1 MSKIPVV
8 KSNRPTVDL
17 VLIDADILRYEIGAV
32 QLDHQF
38 IAGAKVPAPS
48 SFIDD
53 LVRNRI
59 ETIIER
65 TGAKYFVLFFTEKGN
80 FRFEIAKQ
88 QTYKGNRADSEK
100 PYHWATVNTYLRN
113 AYPSNVF
120 QAHGNEA
127 DDELGILQL
136 HSIYEKPYT
145 LLEGAAEC
153 LKDLDITKLTTAI
166 ASRDKDLGTV
176 EGWHYRW
183 ACGEF
188 QPEVPLHYITQFD
201 GYRFFFKQMLT
212 GDDTD
217 HICGCGEK
225 REVMWGG
232 ELKMRRQGVG
242 EKTAW
247 QLLDGLTS
255 VQEMFNLVKTQ
266 YIDFFGEEAADDKL
280 LENAKLL
287 FIGQR
292 KEQQFKW
299 SWIEGL
305 KAGEY
310 VRLDKKVVRTRAKRK
325 PKDGLDELPNCVEGE
340 KPREDSCEG
349 EVQTTNCVGTHSDQH
364 SESRNREAQG
374 RGSDCTNSR
383 NLSGGEDEGRDSES
397 HCPT

>member
-8 KSNRPTVDL
+8 KSTRPTVDL
-17 VLIDADILRYEIGAV
+17 VLIDADILRYEVGAV

-48 SFIDD
+48 AFIED
-53 LVRNRI
+53 LVRNRV
-59 ETIIER
+59 EKIIEN
-65 TGAKYFVLFFTEKGN
+65 TGATHFLLFFTGKGN
-80 FRFEIAKQ
+80 FRFDIAKQ
-88 QTYKGNRADSEK
+88 QPYKGNRGDSEK
-100 PYHWATVNTYLRN
+100 PYHWKTVDTYLRN
-113 AYPSNVF
+113 AYPSHIF
-120 QAHGNEA
+120 EALGNEA

-136 HSIYEKPYT
+136 HSIYKKEYK
-145 LLEGAAEC
+145 LLPTASER
-153 LKDLDITKLTTAI
+153 LKDLNVTELLTAI

-188 QPEVPLHYITQFD
+188 QPEVPLHYISKFD
-201 GYRFFFKQMLT
+201 GYKFFFKQMLT

-217 HICGCGEK
+217 NICGCGEK
-225 REVMWGG
+225 REMMWGG
-232 ELKMRRQGVG
+232 SLCMRRKGVG
-242 EKTAW
+242 EKGAW
-247 QLLDGLTS
+247 DLLNGLTS

-305 KAGEY
+305 KVEEF
-310 VRLDKKVVRTRAKRK
+310 VRLDRKVVRKRASRK
-325 PKDGLDELPNCVEGE
+325 PKESVPDTIDAGTEDRGNVQTSEGVTTE
-340 KPREDSCEG
+340 RDSCGTSLQEREDASSSSS
-349 EVQTTNCVGTHSDQH
+349 VQDL
-364 SESRNREAQG
+364 A
-374 RGSDCTNSR
+374 
-383 NLSGGEDEGRDSES
+383 
-397 HCPT
+397 